1 MKTGWTCLR
10 ITNALGKQ
18 RRGLWGN
25 GGSGLIFTARIHLKW
40 ASRPQGAGRFGPR
53 LFCSF
58 LSKTVVLWLGWL
70 RRENPS
76 LRLGALSQ
84 FKAIY
89 NNPAVLIFGA
99 RGNARLSSLNWNV
112 FISSSEST
120 HHSGTSGRPA
130 KRQSKG
136 LIWWLRLGYKKQTK
150 SFKDGLCCQSCDL
163 VKTHRKFSEQM

>member
-1 MKTGWTCLR
+1 M
-10 ITNALGKQ
+10 NSGKR
-18 RRGLWGN
+18 RRGLWGD
-25 GGSGLIFTARIHLKW
+25 GGFGVIFTARIHLKW
-40 ASRPQGAGRFGPR
+40 ASRLQDAAGRLRPR

-58 LSKTVVLWLGWL
+58 LSETVVLWLSSIK
-70 RRENPS
+70 RENPS
-76 LRLGALSQ
+76 LRLGAWSQ

-136 LIWWLRLGYKKQTK
+136 LIWWLSLGYKKQTK